1 MGIKTIAVDT
11 RIYERLAE
19 AKREGESFSEV
30 IDRLL
35 TEVGEAHTGKEIL
48 SGVETLAPLSTEDAE
63 VFLGVVAGNR
73 AGEDWEQRD
82 LR

>member
-1 MGIKTIAVDT
+1 MGTKTIAVDT
-11 RIYERLAE
+11 RVYERLAE

-35 TEVGEAHTGKEIL
+35 TEVGEAHTGKDIL
-48 SGVETLAPLSTEDAE
+48 RGSEALAPLSKEDAE
-63 VFLGVVAGNR
+63 VFLGVVTENR
-73 AGEDWEQRD
+73 AGEDRQERD

>member
-1 MGIKTIAVDT
+1 MGTKTIAVDT
-11 RIYERLAE
+11 RVYERLAE

-35 TEVGEAHTGKEIL
+35 TEVGEAHTGTEIL
-48 SGVETLAPLSTEDAE
+48 SGVETLSPLSTEDAE
-63 VFLGVVAGNR
+63 VFLGVVSGNR